1 MFKTPISYIIPG
13 HPLCEFCDERF
24 FDSEALF
31 KHLRQVHETCHF
43 CEADGLQN
51 FYEDYNE
58 LRSHF
63 DRDHF
68 LCKEPECEEKKFV
81 VFRTELD
88 LKAHRLEMH
97 SDLMSKAASKDARR
111 IELNFNF
118 GDR

>member
-1 MFKTPISYIIPG
+1 MIISSLKG

-31 KHLRQVHETCHF
+31 KHLRKDHYFCHF
-43 CEADGLQN
+43 CDADGFQY
-51 FYEDYNE
+51 FYADYAD
-58 LRSHF
+58 LRGHF

-68 LCKEPECEEKKFV
+68 LCKEPQCEEKKFV

-88 LKAHRLEMH
+88 LKAHRLDQH
-97 SDLMSKAASKDARR
+97 GGLMTKAASKEARKV
-111 IELNFNF
+111 ELNFNF